1 MAGEKHSN
9 EIKET
14 MVRLYNGG
22 KGRKVKNLAIEYGI
36 AESTVRYW
44 VVDKPKKEN
53 KKKIKESSNSEI
65 EEMKKEIA
73 RLKEENDILK
83 KELIHHKV
91 YEDFEEAMTDII
103 EYIEN
108 WYNNRRIQKKLG
120 WKSPREYLKAA

>member
-22 KGRKVKNLAIEYGI
+22 KGKKVKDLAIEYGI

-44 VVDKPKKEN
+44 VVDKPRKDKKA
-53 KKKIKESSNSEI
+53 KVKESSNSEVQ
-65 EEMKKEIA
+65 EMKKEIA

-83 KELIHHKV
+83 K
-91 YEDFEEAMTDII
+91 AMTIFA
-103 EYIEN
+103 
-108 WYNNRRIQKKLG
+108 
-120 WKSPREYLKAA
+120 KS

>member
-22 KGRKVKNLAIEYGI
+22 KGKKVKDLAIEYGI

-53 KKKIKESSNSEI
+53 KKKNKESSNSEV
-65 EEMKKEIA
+65 EEMKKEIE

-83 KELIHHKV
+83 K
-91 YEDFEEAMTDII
+91 AMTIFA
-103 EYIEN
+103 
-108 WYNNRRIQKKLG
+108 
-120 WKSPREYLKAA
+120 KS

>member
-83 KELIHHKV
+83 
-91 YEDFEEAMTDII
+91 
-103 EYIEN
+103 
-108 WYNNRRIQKKLG
+108 
-120 WKSPREYLKAA
+120 P

>member
-22 KGRKVKNLAIEYGI
+22 KGKKIKDLAIEYGI

-44 VVDKPKKEN
+44 VVDKPRKEN
-53 KKKIKESSNSEI
+53 KAKAKESSNSEV

-83 KELIHHKV
+83 K
-91 YEDFEEAMTDII
+91 AMTIFAK
-103 EYIEN
+103 N
-108 WYNNRRIQKKLG
+108 
-120 WKSPREYLKAA
+120 

>member
-1 MAGEKHSN
+1 MAVEKHSN

-22 KGRKVKNLAIEYGI
+22 KGKKVKDLAIEYGI

-53 KKKIKESSNSEI
+53 KKKIQESSNSEV

-83 KELIHHKV
+83 K
-91 YEDFEEAMTDII
+91 AMTIFA
-103 EYIEN
+103 
-108 WYNNRRIQKKLG
+108 
-120 WKSPREYLKAA
+120 KS

>member
-9 EIKET
+9 EIKEM

-22 KGRKVKNLAIEYGI
+22 KGKKVKDLAIEYGI

-53 KKKIKESSNSEI
+53 KNKTKESSNPEI

-73 RLKEENDILK
+73 KLKEENDILK
-83 KELIHHKV
+83 K
-91 YEDFEEAMTDII
+91 AMTIFAK
-103 EYIEN
+103 N
-108 WYNNRRIQKKLG
+108 
-120 WKSPREYLKAA
+120 